1 MNLFSHR
8 IELIDHLSY
17 DEDELLS
24 YFKTSTFISRYSFDP
39 PEAFLLAPILW
50 NDNWD
55 NLRNY
60 PMINNIVK
68 QIKEYKNT
76 IKWIDLLTQAPG
88 TTTPP
93 HIDGGRQVALNIP
106 VQSEGMCGINIYKR
120 TKNKGKPDAIGS
132 TIFHESEVE
141 KVASIN
147 YKLPVIINTA
157 VPHGAFNYSNFKRKI
172 LTIGFAPNFNFRRIR
187 ELYKNDGLSR

>member
-68 QIKEYKNT
+68 QIKEYKN
-76 IKWIDLLTQAPG
+76 
-88 TTTPP
+88 
-93 HIDGGRQVALNIP
+93 HI
-106 VQSEGMCGINIYKR
+106 
-120 TKNKGKPDAIGS
+120 
-132 TIFHESEVE
+132 
-141 KVASIN
+141 
-147 YKLPVIINTA
+147 
-157 VPHGAFNYSNFKRKI
+157 
-172 LTIGFAPNFNFRRIR
+172 
-187 ELYKNDGLSR
+187 LSRHNREFTALEKDVIDNLKYEGKSK